1 MSKIFDFI
9 DTIVSF
15 FQWIVNFIS
24 QMFIVVTNAVPI
36 VTSLLKSVVV
46 HAPVLYVFFYLF
58 FSVAVLLFIWRLI
71 P

>member
-15 FQWIVNFIS
+15 FQWGINFIK
-24 QMFIVVTNAVPI
+24 QMFSIVTNAVPI
-36 VTSLLKSVVV
+36 IHSLIDSAIIHV
-46 HAPVLYVFFYLF
+46 PVLYTFFWLF
-58 FSVAVLLFIWRLI
+58 FSVSLVLFIWRLI